1 MAPLCISE
9 NLFTVML
16 YYEDLSLSV
25 EESEIINKIS
35 DWSLEISTD

>member
-1 MAPLCISE
+1 
-9 NLFTVML
+9 ML